1 MTTKTVL
8 FASSLVL
15 LAAGSVAYGA
25 EPAAESAIARTIA
38 DPALQWGPCPDF
50 LPKGCAL
57 AVLHGDPSKPN
68 VDVFLKA
75 PAGSTLQNH
84 KHTSAERMV
93 LVAGELQVSYEG
105 QAPMTVKSGT
115 YLYGP
120 AGKAHVATC
129 AKGADCVLFIA
140 FEEPLDAI
148 PVAPSAQK

>member
-1 MTTKTVL
+1 MSPTSTFVSSLVL
-8 FASSLVL
+8 LGASSLVL
-15 LAAGSVAYGA
+15 GA
-25 EPAAESAIARTIA
+25 DPAAEAAISRTVSDA
-38 DPALQWGPCPDF
+38 QLQWGPCPDF

-75 PAGSTLQNH
+75 PAGSTLPNH

-93 LVAGELQVSYEG
+93 LVAGELKVSYEG
-105 QAPMTVKSGT
+105 QAPMTVKTGT

-120 AGKAHVATC
+120 AGKTHVATC

-140 FEEPLDAI
+140 FEQPLDAI
-148 PVAPSAQK
+148 PVTQAAQK